1 MTTCYYHAKLVLP
14 DEIRPGSVLVEDGT
28 IARVVLDDDAALSAD
43 RSIDCEG
50 NYLSPGFIDIHN
62 HGAGGFD
69 FMESEESVYGACRCH
84 MLHGTTTILPT
95 TVTGSR
101 EQLLEFVE
109 MFNRVQLEREG
120 CPHIHGLNRLR
131 SHAGFC
137 APACEAAKYG
147 PSRCRPWICGQPSRS
162 S

>member
-69 FMESEESVYGACRCH
+69 FMESEESVYSACRCH

-95 TVTGSR
+95 
-101 EQLLEFVE
+101 
-109 MFNRVQLEREG
+109 
-120 CPHIHGLNRLR
+120 
-131 SHAGFC
+131 
-137 APACEAAKYG
+137 
-147 PSRCRPWICGQPSRS
+147 PW
-162 S
+162 